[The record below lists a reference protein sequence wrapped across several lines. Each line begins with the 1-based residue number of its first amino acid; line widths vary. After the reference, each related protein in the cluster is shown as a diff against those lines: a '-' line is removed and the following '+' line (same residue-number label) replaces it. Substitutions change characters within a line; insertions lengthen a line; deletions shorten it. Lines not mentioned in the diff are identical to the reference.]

1 MTSCEFIDGL
11 QIRLPGDV
19 AGNTELVAIRGVAIG
34 PGVRVYI
41 NQQKN
46 KVRKA
51 DIEGI
56 WMRETFFKRKMQS
69 KIYST
74 KK

>member
-1 MTSCEFIDGL
+1 VNSSNGL

-19 AGNTELVAIRGVAIG
+19 AGNTELVAVRGVAIG

-56 WMRETFFKRKMQS
+56 WMR
-69 KIYST
+69 
-74 KK
+74 